1 MKEEAM
7 QSTSNR
13 AILSPVI
20 TTNHPGTAAAP
31 KYTPYH
37 LRNFRQIPAVQE
49 YLSPE
54 QLFDIEVVGRVFPFR
69 LNNYVAEQLIDWRKG
84 TDDPIFNLTMPVR
97 GMLRDE
103 HYDRI
108 AGLLR
113 SGASEE
119 EIKNAADATRL
130 ELDPHPAGQLQ
141 HNRPRLNGEL
151 LEGVQHKYRETAL
164 FFPSPGQTCHAY
176 CTYCFRWAQFVGMS
190 ELKIAMKE
198 ADLLWRY
205 LETQPE
211 VTDVLFTGGDPMT
224 MRASVLRRYVE
235 PLLQPGLEH
244 VQNIRIGTK
253 ALSYWPYRFVNDADS
268 DDILRLFS
276 QVVQSGKHL
285 AVMAHFT
292 HPREMNT
299 PTVRRAIENIRATG
313 AEIRTQSPIVAN
325 INDDAEVWARMWR
338 EQVRL
343 GMIPYYMFI
352 ARNTGAQHHFA
363 VPLERAWRIFK
374 RAYRQV
380 SGLARSVRGPVMSCH
395 PGKVQVLG
403 VKKVGDEKVFVLRAL
418 QARQPE
424 RVHQPFFARYDP
436 EAVWFDQLAPAD
448 EESTVFFQQ

>member
-1 MKEEAM
+1 
-7 QSTSNR
+7 
-13 AILSPVI
+13 
-20 TTNHPGTAAAP
+20 
-31 KYTPYH
+31 
-37 LRNFRQIPAVQE
+37 
-49 YLSPE
+49 
-54 QLFDIEVVGRVFPFR
+54 
-69 LNNYVAEQLIDWRKG
+69 VAEQLIDWHKAA
-84 TDDPIFNLTMPVR
+84 DDPIFNLTIPVR
-97 GMLRDE
+97 GMINE
-103 HYDRI
+103 AHYDRI
-108 AGLLR
+108 ASLLR
-113 SGASEE
+113 ADASEL
-119 EIKNAADATRL
+119 EIKHAADAIRL

-141 HNRPRLNGEL
+141 HNRPRLTGEL
-151 LEGVQHKYRETAL
+151 LEGVQHKYRETVL

-176 CTYCFRWAQFVGMS
+176 CTYCFRWAQFVGMDG
-190 ELKIAMKE
+190 LKIAMKE
-198 ADLLWRY
+198 ADRLWQY
-205 LETQPE
+205 LQTQPQ

-224 MRASVLRRYVE
+224 MRATVLRRYVE
-235 PLLQPGLEH
+235 PLLKPELEH

-268 DDILRLFS
+268 DEVLQLFRK
-276 QVVQSGKHL
+276 VVQSGKHL
-285 AVMAHFT
+285 AIMAHFT

-363 VPLERAWRIFK
+363 VPLERAWRVFK
-374 RAYRQV
+374 GAYRQV

-424 RVHQPFFARYDP
+424 RVHQPFFANYDP
-436 EAVWFDQLAPAD
+436 EAVWFDELTPAD
-448 EESTVFFQQ
+448 DESAAFFQQ